1 MLSFYQIGEQAF
13 HNYVK
18 YNILEDPSTPRAPV
32 RQQRLM
38 MMASSNKR
46 KVRST
51 PKEREVK
58 QVITCLQYRLAWA
71 KHNRIPHTASEE
83 QYCVLPRALSD
94 EDGYPHKGN
103 KSTWADKLVSRY
115 QAAVPPVLTSILPI
129 VPEVVIMDVMFNQY
143 KTITPN

>member
-18 YNILEDPSTPRAPV
+18 YNILKDPSTPRAPV

-38 MMASSNKR
+38 TMASSNKR

-51 PKEREVK
+51 PKEREAK
-58 QVITCLQYRLAWA
+58 QVITCLQRRLAWA

-103 KSTWADKLVSRY
+103 KSTC
-115 QAAVPPVLTSILPI
+115 
-129 VPEVVIMDVMFNQY
+129 
-143 KTITPN
+143 

>member
-1 MLSFYQIGEQAF
+1 MLPFYQIGEQAF

-18 YNILEDPSTPRAPV
+18 YNILKDPSTPRAPV

-38 MMASSNKR
+38 TMASSNKR

-51 PKEREVK
+51 PKEREAK
-58 QVITCLQYRLAWA
+58 QVITCLQRRLAWA

-103 KSTWADKLVSRY
+103 KSTC
-115 QAAVPPVLTSILPI
+115 
-129 VPEVVIMDVMFNQY
+129 
-143 KTITPN
+143 